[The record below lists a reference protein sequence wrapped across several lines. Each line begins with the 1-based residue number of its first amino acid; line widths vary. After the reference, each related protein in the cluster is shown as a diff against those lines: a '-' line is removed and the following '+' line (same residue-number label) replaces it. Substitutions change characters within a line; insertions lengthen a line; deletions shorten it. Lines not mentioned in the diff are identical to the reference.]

1 MLDKLSY
8 SCLNH
13 EHPIQLDWGNR
24 RSKMYWL
31 DLLWETEEFDLFE
44 VTDVQEWVS
53 RGCGSV
59 GPAIRHRV
67 GMCGSMTVA
76 VLPE

>member
-1 MLDKLSY
+1 
-8 SCLNH
+8 
-13 EHPIQLDWGNR
+13 
-24 RSKMYWL
+24 MYWL